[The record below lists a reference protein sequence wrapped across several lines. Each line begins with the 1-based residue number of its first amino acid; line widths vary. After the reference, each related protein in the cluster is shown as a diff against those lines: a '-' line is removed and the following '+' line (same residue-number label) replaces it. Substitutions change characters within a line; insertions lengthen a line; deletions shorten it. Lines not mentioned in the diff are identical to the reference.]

1 MAHRLQHPQTP
12 LTNTNINN
20 RSIYGHNASTS
31 ARQAAPAPAAGV
43 PTGAC
48 NFINLNI
55 AGAGKCGCQR
65 YFDKS
70 VTLSGRYKDGQ
81 EAQVSYWCMCE
92 HHACY
97 HEVVPQPPPRQA
109 ERLPALEEP
118 LAIMPSQKIQMM
130 SIHGD
135 TELPDT
141 ATGGR
146 TSTVGCSAATSQAGW
161 GHMKQSTARNN
172 DLIALP
178 VAQPLPQ
185 GLRATNRNTQRHE
198 SLHVPELPDI
208 PSQCFLPSN
217 VSSGSTPQASTNASF
232 NLDPSANTRA
242 INHLDSIHDWIP
254 DPIQPYNFPE
264 SVTDCAS
271 LMSRHFE
278 NDIPPSFSAPQPQQ
292 HTTSAPAEQEQPVGT
307 ASRQSSRVTRSQTSQ
322 LRNTTLVIRPSSS
335 QDENQH
341 LNVQPNK
348 MDLDSPSAS
357 SVDLRSILPHIPEIR
372 DHYASKPSLKDKL
385 REHDDRL
392 EHLENQTH
400 SVVCASE
407 RGGNCDCDCDLVASR
422 VDNHDSRVGKI
433 ERALSARKFRGFAQL
448 DNGDG
453 EHSFVSEA
461 TTELSTGHQ
470 EMYNRVDSRLGD
482 IENRMFKLDGHGS
495 FIGPSAA
502 NPWKFEV
509 VFLPF
514 GAELAK
520 VWSSADSFG
529 SQMSRRSMSRKDSNR
544 DLIGSQF
551 TGNVEASASKFFSN
565 APRENSWENALEE
578 AYDKSGVL
586 SARAFNVDSIPDQR
600 FRSRGLVRMV
610 EIKGPDAQ
618 HAQFAIF
625 EAFGDLV
632 QKMADGPPNM
642 PKLSSKVPKKLR
654 RYKEALNSSWIPL
667 RKLHKESK
675 LQFLQTSEMMT
686 STSWSTSFLA
696 EVAMNQAGRRRLFI
710 TSKESYI
717 QAETNLL
724 PGSGWTWESIRQL
737 TPYDPEASQDE
748 EERGYDFRLTPGSG
762 KQQMAVAEPCWDHDD
777 KLDGRKPVEPQ
788 LPDLSISATN
798 QTTTT
803 VPQSHLK
810 FPLSVNDS
818 FSINASFHSVEHDDA
833 SSSIAD
839 SSSSIASSP
848 TPSETSL
855 GYSPVPMQRKVS
867 DSISPLTSRNAF
879 ENINISTRR
888 RSRTNSRA
896 NSQTPGPSE
905 TPFGLE
911 MARKRTNPYSSIFDD
926 VTSRRSYPLSSSPAK
941 ATASANYLNI
951 KRQRTRSPSKP
962 RDSALGMRDT
972 PRWSVGRSSPS
983 PFIYEDRSRSNTRE
997 TTAGPAN
1004 LHYAQQQQ
1012 MEGEGK
1018 KRGLTPFAYGTPF
1031 SNAPPMN
1038 PHPQMARQ
1046 NSVKVKRERSWGSA
1060 ASGGLKNLQEWN
1072 AGGDTDEDG
1081 EEGYESEF
1089 FQPRQ
1094 VTTPGGAWEGLV
1106 SDSEATLR
1114 QADVKPLTPA
1124 RVSSSSFGAEAHALT
1139 DEGEDE
1145 GDEGE
1150 VSDTPSEYPS
1160 TQVQGGKVDKGKG
1173 VFKPS
1178 LVHSTERSVD
1188 VKGGVSKTFAIHE
1201 D

>member
-1 MAHRLQHPQTP
+1 MARRLQHPATP
-12 LTNTNINN
+12 LSNTNSLN
-20 RSIYGHNASTS
+20 RSIYNAP
-31 ARQAAPAPAAGV
+31 ARESAPAADV
-43 PTGAC
+43 PTGRC

-55 AGAGKCGCQR
+55 ASNVRCGCQR

-81 EAQVSYWCMCE
+81 EAEVSYWCMCE

-97 HEVVPQPPPRQA
+97 HEDVPQRPPRPA
-109 ERLPALEEP
+109 ERLPPLEEP
-118 LAIMPSQKIQMM
+118 LAIMPSQEIQMM
-130 SIHGD
+130 SIHDD
-135 TELPDT
+135 TELLDT
-141 ATGGR
+141 ATGGG
-146 TSTVGCSAATSQAGW
+146 TSTVGRSAATSLAGW
-161 GHMKQSTARNN
+161 RHMNQSAARNN
-172 DLIALP
+172 DRVTLP

-185 GLRATNRNTQRHE
+185 IPRAASRSTQRHE

-217 VSSGSTPQASTNASF
+217 VSSGNTPQASRNASF
-232 NLDPSANTRA
+232 NQDASANTRA

-254 DPIQPYNFPE
+254 APIQPYNFPE

-278 NDIPPSFSAPQPQQ
+278 NDIPPSFSAHQPQQ
-292 HTTSAPAEQEQPVGT
+292 PITSAPVEQEQPTRT
-307 ASRQSSRVTRSQTSQ
+307 ASRQSSRVTRIQTSQ
-322 LRNTTLVIRPSSS
+322 LRNTTLIIRPSSS
-335 QDENQH
+335 QDGNQH
-341 LNVQPNK
+341 LNVQHNK
-348 MDLDSPSAS
+348 MELDSPSAS

-385 REHDDRL
+385 CDHEDRL
-392 EHLENQTH
+392 EHLENATH

-422 VDNHDSRVGKI
+422 VDNHDTRVGKI

-448 DNGDG
+448 EDG

-482 IENRMFKLDGHGS
+482 IENRMSKLDGHGS

-502 NPWKFEV
+502 NPWEFEV

-514 GAELAK
+514 GAELSK
-520 VWSSADSFG
+520 VWSSAESFG
-529 SQMSRRSMSRKDSNR
+529 SQMSRRSMSRRDSDR
-544 DLIGSQF
+544 DLVGSHF

-586 SARAFNVDSIPDQR
+586 SARACNADSIPDQR
-600 FRSRGLVRMV
+600 LRSRGLVRMI

-625 EAFGDLV
+625 EVFGDLL
-632 QKMADGPPNM
+632 QQMAHGPVNM

-724 PGSGWTWESIRQL
+724 SGSGWTWETIRQL
-737 TPYDPEASQDE
+737 TPYAPSASQENEDA
-748 EERGYDFRLTPGSG
+748 YDFSVTPSR
-762 KQQMAVAEPCWDHDD
+762 QQAMVLSEPCWDHDD
-777 KLDGRKPVEPQ
+777 RLDGPRQPEPT
-788 LPDLSISATN
+788 LPDLTISATH
-798 QTTTT
+798 QTTTA
-803 VPQSHLK
+803 VQQSHLK
-810 FPLSVNDS
+810 FPLSVNNS

-833 SSSIAD
+833 SSSIAN
-839 SSSSIASSP
+839 SSSSVASSP
-848 TPSETSL
+848 ALSETSL
-855 GYSPVPMQRKVS
+855 RYSPVPMQRKVS

-911 MARKRTNPYSSIFDD
+911 MARKRNNPYSSIFDD

-941 ATASANYLNI
+941 ATKSTTYLNI

-962 RDSALGMRDT
+962 RDT

-1004 LHYAQQQQ
+1004 LHYQRERE

-1018 KRGLTPFAYGTPF
+1018 KRGLTPFAYATPF
-1031 SNAPPMN
+1031 SNAPPMHA
-1038 PHPQMARQ
+1038 HPQMDKQ

-1060 ASGGLKNLQEWN
+1060 ASCGLRNLDQWN
-1072 AGGDTDEDG
+1072 DDNEDPT
-1081 EEGYESEF
+1081 EEEEAYESDF

-1094 VTTPGGAWEGLV
+1094 PQASVATPSGVWDVVGGVTDNE
-1106 SDSEATLR
+1106 ETLR
-1114 QADVKPLTPA
+1114 QGHGMGDVKPKL
-1124 RVSSSSFGAEAHALT
+1124 RISGSSYGAEVNALT
-1139 DEGEDE
+1139 DEGGRGDDGDE
-1145 GDEGE
+1145 GDEGG
-1150 VSDTPSEYPS
+1150 VSDAPSEYPS
-1160 TQVQGGKVDKGKG
+1160 TQVRIEGRDKGKG
-1173 VFKPS
+1173 KGKEV
-1178 LVHSTERSVD
+1178 LWERREGVVD
-1188 VKGGVSKTFAIHE
+1188 VKGGMSGTFEIHE